1 MKGPI
6 QDYFDFSRK
15 EQIGLLFLVS
25 IILACIL
32 VINFHDYLFPKETL
46 DISEK
51 ERVLIA
57 AIEKE
62 REVKEQEFAFK
73 YKDDSKSGSKRKLAE
88 PFSFD
93 PNSLDES
100 GYVRLGFSEKQAKSI
115 RSYFSKGGK
124 VRKVEDFKKLYVV
137 NDYMYD
143 RLKDHIVVNPGP
155 PEETFHVANKQAIAS
170 TVIEEPPPYEA
181 QKKSEA
187 RPLVDINS
195 ANQEEL
201 MALRGIGPKYS
212 ERIIKY
218 RDLLGGYSSLDQLG
232 EVYGLKDHPEIIDEL
247 MTQMVIGE
255 WIIERIN
262 INTCEW
268 KDLVRNPYIEK
279 EVANSILAIRET
291 HGEYSAVEEI
301 KRSHLIDEALFEK
314 ISPYLTVD
322 SR

>member
-1 MKGPI
+1 MKGPV

-25 IILACIL
+25 IILGCL
-32 VINFHDYLFPKETL
+32 VLINFHDHLFPKEAV
-46 DISEK
+46 DVSEK
-51 ERVLIA
+51 ERDLIA

-62 REVKEQEFAFK
+62 REVKEQEFAVR
-73 YKDDSKSGSKRKLAE
+73 YKDDSKSGSKKKLAE
-88 PFSFD
+88 PFLFD
-93 PNSLDES
+93 PNTLDES

-124 VRKVEDFKKLYVV
+124 VRKVEEFKKLYVV
-137 NDYMYD
+137 NDFMYD
-143 RLKDHIVVNPGP
+143 RLKDHIVIT
-155 PEETFHVANKQAIAS
+155 PEYQEENSQKEEWRSIVSEVT
-170 TVIEEPPPYEA
+170 EEPSPVESL
-181 QKKSEA
+181 KNDDIK
-187 RPLVDINS
+187 PLVDINS
-195 ANQEEL
+195 ADQEEL

-232 EVYGLKDHPEIIDEL
+232 EVYGLKDHPEIIEAL
-247 MTQMVIGE
+247 KTQMVVGKK
-255 WIIERIN
+255 IIERIN

-279 EVANSILAIRET
+279 EVANSILAMRDT
-291 HGEYSAVEEI
+291 HGEYTDVEEI
-301 KRSHLIDEALFEK
+301 KRSHLIDDDLFEK